1 MQSPEIIVI
10 VALVTAAIILALAA
24 FIAYTTYQYSKLK
37 TSFDKE
43 VLTAQLEIQEQTLF
57 TISREI
63 HDNINGYLI
72 LAKLNLNT
80 TIPLLGDDT
89 KCKVEDTVH
98 LLDHSLEEI
107 KSISRMLNPEYVAF
121 QGLPGMLKEYTEWIK
136 KNQHY
141 QVGFTVEGDQYDI
154 GENVELMLFRMLQ
167 ETINNILKHAQA
179 TTISLSLI
187 YTDSDLKCTISDDGI
202 GFDVQEKLHQKHRF
216 RGSGLRNIL
225 RRAKMI
231 NAVCDITSGHKKG
244 TTICIT
250 TAFSQKVTK
259 VEK

>member
-1 MQSPEIIVI
+1 MQNSEIILL
-10 VALVTAAIILALAA
+10 VALVTTLIILLLAI
-24 FIAYTTYQYSKLK
+24 FITYASYQYTNLK

-80 TIPLLGDDT
+80 TIPLLSSST
-89 KCKVEDTVH
+89 KCKVEDTVR

-107 KSISRMLNPEYVAF
+107 RSFSRMLNPEYVAF
-121 QGLPGMLKEYTEWIK
+121 QGLSGMLKEYTDWIK

-141 QVGFTVEGDQYDI
+141 QVSFSVEGEQYDMEDNI
-154 GENVELMLFRMLQ
+154 ELMLFRILQ

-179 TTISLSLI
+179 TTISLLLT
-187 YTDSDLKCTISDDGI
+187 YTDSYLKCTISDNGI
-202 GFDVQEKLHQKHRF
+202 GFDVEEKLHQKYKF
-216 RGSGLRNIL
+216 RCSGLRNIL

-231 NAVCDITSGHKKG
+231 NAVCDITSTHKNG

-250 TAFSQKVTK
+250 TAYNQRVTK
-259 VEK
+259 V

>member
-1 MQSPEIIVI
+1 MQNQEIIVI
-10 VALVTAAIILALAA
+10 AALVTAAIILALAA
-24 FIAYTTYQYSKLK
+24 FITYTIYQYSKLK

-80 TIPLLGDDT
+80 TIPLLSNSA
-89 KCKVEDTVH
+89 KSKAEDTVH
-98 LLDHSLEEI
+98 LLDRSLEEI
-107 KSISRMLNPEYVAF
+107 RNFSRMLNPEYIAL

-136 KNQHY
+136 RNQQY
-141 QVGFTVEGDQYDI
+141 QVSFSVEGDPYMM
-154 GENVELMLFRMLQ
+154 ENNIELMLFRILQ

-179 TTISLSLI
+179 TTIRLSLI
-187 YTDSDLKCTISDDGI
+187 YTDSDLTCTISDDGI
-202 GFDVQEKLHQKHRF
+202 GFDVQEKLHQKYELRC
-216 RGSGLRNIL
+216 SGLQNIL
-225 RRAKMI
+225 RRSKMI
-231 NAVCDITSGHKKG
+231 NAVCDITSSHKNG

-250 TAFSQKVTK
+250 TAFNQKTAK
-259 VEK
+259 EEK